1 MLKKIIDIA
10 PSALDGNIWDT
21 IQQNMTD
28 EFVKQDVVCVE
39 NIGFISSVKVNIID
53 SKFKILVNGNVQV
66 NLSIDFEAFLPLK
79 DEIYDAIVDSV
90 KSTGILVVVKKVMK
104 CYIQP
109 NTENKKRLQ
118 KGSEI
123 RVKLISIRYD
133 RSNYDGIGVEVFE

>member
-39 NIGFISSVKVNIID
+39 NVGFISSVKVNIID

-109 NTENKKRLQ
+109 NAENKKRLQ